1 MKLYLLGFWEIIK
14 NIEQSLR
21 LRNTNNKIIKNVTT
35 QIKMAASFL
44 FALKLLAV
52 LVVRDIDFI
61 ADFDGFIG
69 YTTNVLLKIFGF
81 TVRMSA

>member
-1 MKLYLLGFWEIIK
+1 MEIIR

-21 LRNTNNKIIKNVTT
+21 LRNANSIIIKNETT
-35 QIKMAASFL
+35 QIERPAPFL
-44 FALKLLAV
+44 FALKLFAV
-52 LVVRDIDFI
+52 LVVGDIDFI

-81 TVRMSA
+81 AVRVSA